1 MEFEP
6 DPAFPPRRPY
16 RGWGGRRAGGGG
28 SKGNLNALKH
38 GIYSRQAHQLIARI
52 ALDPEFRR
60 VLSRL
65 RRIERDRRQQ
75 DTPADDDAPTQ
86 RPREVLSGNG
96 QDKSPPANLKRT
108 VVRCVC

>member
-1 MEFEP
+1 MTEIEP
-6 DPAFPPRRPY
+6 DPAFPPRHPRN
-16 RGWGGRRAGGGG
+16 GWGGRRAGGGG

-65 RRIERDRRQQ
+65 RQIERDRRQQ
-75 DTPADDDAPTQ
+75 DATSGAHDDDTPTP
-86 RPREVLSGNG
+86 RAREVFQETVKINRRR
-96 QDKSPPANLKRT
+96 RT
-108 VVRCVC
+108 C